1 MLLWVD
7 DSNVDSNDSVTK
19 NTAANF
25 NNDLQSLL
33 KLIIL
38 KHCYAMAEK
47 EKVKVKLTK
56 TPPVQVGCP
65 NTILKTLLRPMLS
78 MAEKES
84 EAHQNTSGPGWVPQY
99 HS

>member
-7 DSNVDSNDSVTK
+7 DSNVDSYDSVTK

-38 KHCYAMAEK
+38 K
-47 EKVKVKLTK
+47 
-56 TPPVQVGCP
+56 
-65 NTILKTLLRPMLS
+65 TLLWPRK
-78 MAEKES
+78 KES

-99 HS
+99 PTVLYQTHDEILATIIFQISYV